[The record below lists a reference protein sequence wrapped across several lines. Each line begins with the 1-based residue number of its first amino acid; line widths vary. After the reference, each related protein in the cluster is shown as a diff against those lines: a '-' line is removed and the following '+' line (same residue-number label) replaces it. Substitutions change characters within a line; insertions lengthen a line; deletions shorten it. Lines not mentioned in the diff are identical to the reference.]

1 MKRLN
6 FIEKSVI
13 FGGASLWLIACIF
26 PLYNLICVTF
36 SSDSS
41 SLTRTL
47 VPNSFSN
54 GIQKIKFAFYNAGI
68 VKGTLDSILITVVTI
83 AGMLF
88 ICSLAAY
95 EFAFYQFPLKKV
107 LFGAIMSSMML
118 PMVLYVVPL
127 YRFVVNAGLG
137 DTVPGVSLPLMVSA
151 LSVFILL
158 QFLEDIP
165 LSLIESARIDGAGHF
180 RVFFSIVFPMMRNA
194 VITVTVLMFLSV
206 WSAYLWPSLVA
217 STNIRPMSVATAS
230 LLSPNFYVDPRVK
243 IAAMLI
249 SSIVPLG
256 IYFGFQKYIIDGI
269 AASGVKG

>member
-1 MKRLN
+1 MKKLRS
-6 FIEKSVI
+6 IEKAVV
-13 FGGASLWLIACIF
+13 FGGASFWFIVCIF

-41 SLTRTL
+41 NLTRTFF
-47 VPNSFSN
+47 PNSFSN
-54 GIQKIKFAFYNAGI
+54 GIRKIQDAFDKAGI
-68 VKGTLDSILITVVTI
+68 LKGTADSTLITVVAI
-83 AGMLF
+83 VGMLF

-95 EFAFYQFPLKKV
+95 EFSFYQFPFKKI

-127 YRFVVNAGLG
+127 YRFIVNSGLA
-137 DTVPGVSLPLMVSA
+137 DTVPGVSMPLMVSA

-158 QFLEDIP
+158 QFLEDMPI
-165 LSLIESARIDGAGHF
+165 SLIESARIDGAGHF
-180 RVFFSIVFPMMRNA
+180 CVFFNIVFPMMRNA
-194 VITVTVLMFLSV
+194 LVTVTVLMFLSV
-206 WSAYLWPSLVA
+206 WSSYLWPSLAA
-217 STNIRPMSVATAS
+217 STNIRPMSVAIAS
-230 LLSPNFYVDPRVK
+230 LLSPNFYVDSRVK

-256 IYFGFQKYIIDGI
+256 IYLGFQKYIIDGI